1 MELALHRNVAGWQAL
16 DIQNSGHIDCDLFIR
31 RGWCHLQLANT
42 REAFKDVTEA
52 QVDVE
57 HAPAAAGRVN
67 RCYRMP
73 YHLQGIVHKF

>member
-1 MELALHRNVAGWQAL
+1 
-16 DIQNSGHIDCDLFIR
+16 
-31 RGWCHLQLANT
+31 LQLANT